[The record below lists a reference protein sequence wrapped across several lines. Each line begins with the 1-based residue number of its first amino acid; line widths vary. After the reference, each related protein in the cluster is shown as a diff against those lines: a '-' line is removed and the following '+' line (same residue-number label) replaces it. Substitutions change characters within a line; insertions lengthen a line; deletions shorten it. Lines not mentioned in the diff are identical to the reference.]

1 MKRKQKHALLTCL
14 LLLVFCVSACAK
26 KTDMPMELTI
36 DDYTIVL
43 GQTTVKDMMERG
55 YQIHT
60 DAMPDIAHEGDK
72 YIPFYYSLDRGAGD
86 QIHVTVMAPWSGNS
100 DISAEQNFAATE
112 GVIKSVRFRL
122 TSVENVEVI
131 YNGMNVND
139 LDFDYAKRE
148 WGAKLD
154 DDSSQIKY
162 QVDATRGFVILETAY
177 SSDEE
182 YGALNIQ
189 LTEKEFEKM
198 QE

>member
-1 MKRKQKHALLTCL
+1 MKRKPILLTCL
-14 LLLVFCVSACAK
+14 LLLVFCITACAK
-26 KTDMPMELTI
+26 KVDLPMEITI
-36 DDYTIVL
+36 DGYTIVL

-55 YQIHT
+55 YEIHT
-60 DAMPDIAHEGDK
+60 DAMPDVAHEGDK

-86 QIHVTVMAPWSGNS
+86 HIHVTVMAPWSGES
-100 DISAEQNFAATE
+100 DISSEQSFAATE
-112 GVIKSVRFRL
+112 GIIKAISFRL
-122 TSVENVEVI
+122 TSVEKVEVT

-139 LDFDYAKRE
+139 LSFDYAQKE
-148 WGAKLD
+148 WSAKPKD
-154 DDSSQIKY
+154 GSTNTRY

>member
-1 MKRKQKHALLTCL
+1 MKRKPILLTCL
-14 LLLVFCVSACAK
+14 LLLVFCITACAK
-26 KTDMPMELTI
+26 KVDLPMEITI
-36 DDYTIVL
+36 DGYTIVL

-55 YQIHT
+55 YEIHT
-60 DAMPDIAHEGDK
+60 DAMPDVAHEGDK

-86 QIHVTVMAPWSGNS
+86 QIHVTVMAPWSGES
-100 DISAEQNFAATE
+100 DISSEQSFAATE
-112 GVIKSVRFRL
+112 GIIKAVSFRL
-122 TSVENVEVI
+122 TSVEKVEVT

-139 LDFDYAKRE
+139 LSFDYAQKE
-148 WGAKLD
+148 WSAKPQD
-154 DDSSQIKY
+154 GSTNTRY

>member
-1 MKRKQKHALLTCL
+1 MKRKPILLTCL
-14 LLLVFCVSACAK
+14 LLLVFCITACAK
-26 KTDMPMELTI
+26 KVDLPMEITI
-36 DDYTIVL
+36 DGYTIVL

-55 YQIHT
+55 YEIHT
-60 DAMPDIAHEGDK
+60 DAMPDVAHEGDK

-86 QIHVTVMAPWSGNS
+86 QIHVTVMAPWSGES
-100 DISAEQNFAATE
+100 DISSEQSFAATE
-112 GVIKSVRFRL
+112 GIIKAVSFRL
-122 TSVENVEVI
+122 TSVEKVEVT

-139 LDFDYAKRE
+139 LSFDYAQKE
-148 WGAKLD
+148 WRAKPKD
-154 DDSSQIKY
+154 GSTNTRY

>member
-1 MKRKQKHALLTCL
+1 MKRKPILLTCL
-14 LLLVFCVSACAK
+14 LLLVFCITACAK
-26 KTDMPMELTI
+26 KVDLPMEITI
-36 DDYTIVL
+36 DGYTIVL

-55 YQIHT
+55 YEIHT
-60 DAMPDIAHEGDK
+60 DAMPDVAHEGDK

-86 QIHVTVMAPWSGNS
+86 QIHVTVMAPWSGES
-100 DISAEQNFAATE
+100 DISSEQSFAATE
-112 GVIKSVRFRL
+112 GIIKAVSFRL
-122 TSVENVEVI
+122 TSVEKVEVT

-139 LDFDYAKRE
+139 LSFDYAQKE
-148 WGAKLD
+148 WSAKPKD
-154 DDSSQIKY
+154 GSTNTRY

-189 LTEKEFEKM
+189 LTEKEIEKM

>member
-1 MKRKQKHALLTCL
+1 MKRKPILLTCL
-14 LLLVFCVSACAK
+14 LLLVFCITACAK
-26 KTDMPMELTI
+26 KVDLPMEITI
-36 DDYTIVL
+36 DGYTIVL

-55 YQIHT
+55 YEIHT
-60 DAMPDIAHEGDK
+60 DAMPDVAHGGDK

-86 QIHVTVMAPWSGNS
+86 QIHVTVMAPWSGES
-100 DISAEQNFAATE
+100 DISSEQSFAATE
-112 GVIKSVRFRL
+112 GIIKAVSFRL
-122 TSVENVEVI
+122 TSVEKVEVT

-139 LDFDYAKRE
+139 LSFDYAQKE
-148 WGAKLD
+148 WSAKPKD
-154 DDSSQIKY
+154 GSTNTRY

-198 QE
+198 QEQ

>member
-1 MKRKQKHALLTCL
+1 MKRKPILLTCL
-14 LLLVFCVSACAK
+14 LLLVFCITACAK
-26 KTDMPMELTI
+26 KVDLPMEITI
-36 DDYTIVL
+36 DGYTIVL

-55 YQIHT
+55 YEIHT
-60 DAMPDIAHEGDK
+60 DAMPDVAHEGDK

-86 QIHVTVMAPWSGNS
+86 QIHVTVMAPWSGES
-100 DISAEQNFAATE
+100 DISSEQSFVATE
-112 GVIKSVRFRL
+112 GIIKAVSFRL
-122 TSVENVEVI
+122 TSVEKVEVT

-139 LDFDYAKRE
+139 LSFDYAQKE
-148 WGAKLD
+148 WSAKPKD
-154 DDSSQIKY
+154 GSTNTRY

>member
-1 MKRKQKHALLTCL
+1 MKRKPILLTCL
-14 LLLVFCVSACAK
+14 LLLVFCITACAK
-26 KTDMPMELTI
+26 KVDLPMEITI
-36 DDYTIVL
+36 DGYTIVL

-55 YQIHT
+55 YEIHT
-60 DAMPDIAHEGDK
+60 DAMPDVAHEGDK

-86 QIHVTVMAPWSGNS
+86 QIHVTVMAPWSGES
-100 DISAEQNFAATE
+100 DISSEQSFAATE
-112 GVIKSVRFRL
+112 GIIKAVSFRL
-122 TSVENVEVI
+122 TSVEKVEVT

-139 LDFDYAKRE
+139 LSFDYAQKE
-148 WGAKLD
+148 WSAKSKD
-154 DDSSQIKY
+154 GSTNTRY

>member
-1 MKRKQKHALLTCL
+1 MKRKPILLTCL
-14 LLLVFCVSACAK
+14 LLLVFCITACAK
-26 KTDMPMELTI
+26 KVDLPMEITI
-36 DDYTIVL
+36 DGYTIVL

-55 YQIHT
+55 YEIHT
-60 DAMPDIAHEGDK
+60 DAMPDVAHEGDK

-86 QIHVTVMAPWSGNS
+86 KIHVTVMAPWSGES
-100 DISAEQNFAATE
+100 DISSEQSFAATE
-112 GVIKSVRFRL
+112 GIIKAVSFRL
-122 TSVENVEVI
+122 TSVEKVEVT

-139 LDFDYAKRE
+139 LSFDYAQKE
-148 WGAKLD
+148 WSAKPKD
-154 DDSSQIKY
+154 GSTNTRY

>member
-1 MKRKQKHALLTCL
+1 MKRKPILLTCL
-14 LLLVFCVSACAK
+14 LLLVFCITACAK
-26 KTDMPMELTI
+26 KVDLPMEITI
-36 DDYTIVL
+36 DGYTIVL

-55 YQIHT
+55 YEIHT
-60 DAMPDIAHEGDK
+60 DAMPDVAHEGDK

-86 QIHVTVMAPWSGNS
+86 QIHVTVMAPWSGES
-100 DISAEQNFAATE
+100 DISSEQSFAATE
-112 GVIKSVRFRL
+112 GIIKAVSFRL
-122 TSVENVEVI
+122 TSVEKVEVT

-139 LDFDYAKRE
+139 LSFDYAQKE
-148 WGAKLD
+148 WGARPKD
-154 DDSSQIKY
+154 GSTNTRY

>member
-1 MKRKQKHALLTCL
+1 MKRKPILLTCL
-14 LLLVFCVSACAK
+14 LLLVFCITACAK
-26 KTDMPMELTI
+26 KVDLPMEITI
-36 DDYTIVL
+36 DGYTIVL

-55 YQIHT
+55 YEIHT
-60 DAMPDIAHEGDK
+60 DAMPDVAHEGDK

-86 QIHVTVMAPWSGNS
+86 QIHVTVMAPWSGES
-100 DISAEQNFAATE
+100 DISSEQSFAATE
-112 GVIKSVRFRL
+112 GIIKAVSFRL
-122 TSVENVEVI
+122 TSVEKVEVT

-139 LDFDYAKRE
+139 LSFDYAQKE
-148 WGAKLD
+148 WSAKPKD
-154 DDSSQIKY
+154 GSTNTRY

-198 QE
+198 QES